1 MLENNIFDKSK
12 YPILHDNTHLLKLNP
27 NPLLGMDDTL
37 KTILAGLYK
46 KEMSNVLLIAEAG
59 GGKTA
64 TVQEF
69 AKRYANKY
77 IVLETSIAQMQAGGV
92 EYLAKNFKELFYEL
106 DQYRRENKQSR
117 ELILFIDEFHQLPM
131 ASKAAVEDLK
141 PEFARSSQLGI
152 HIIGAT
158 TYDEYRLYIQK
169 NMALLERFQL
179 INLPV
184 ADNELTYKILK
195 SRLKKEYH
203 YPEDSESDHILREI
217 IYYTDTYIKDRIQ
230 PRKST
235 DLLDQMMGWVAI
247 GEKFSH
253 ELLAKVLYRA
263 TNIRIDLQL
272 DAKKLKD
279 FLNKRVFNQTIA
291 VDRIVK
297 NAYSA
302 ILGVND
308 PHKPRGV
315 FLFVGSTGV
324 GKTELAKQFTAGM
337 FGENAHLVT
346 FDMSEYQ
353 ETSDVETFQYRLT
366 DIMLQSNSPVILLDE
381 IEKANKG
388 VTRLLFSVFDEAR
401 LSDRNGRPVNFA
413 NVFFLLTTNAGENVF
428 NDISGRGYSNE
439 ELKKELMGLD
449 KLIFTNLSN
458 DRSFPTALL
467 GRLTGYIPFAPM
479 SEDTNKLIARRK
491 LNQIAK
497 IFMTKQNIKL
507 RFDNNNLIRYITKEK
522 LDTSAFAGG
531 ARQINNIINRD
542 VTDTISEY
550 VIFHPHV
557 YDLYIS
563 TAGLARTLN
572 KKQLSS
578 HEYVKVTPTSK
589 EIIESDYKNA
599 KVKYTRGITILFKK
613 LISQGMNLRFDENEL
628 FRALARNERGQG
640 IDENIKEFFEPLV
653 NYNETRRAYL
663 ANPDSNIN
671 KLPNSVKLSVT
682 NGELIVD
689 HA

>member
-1 MLENNIFDKSK
+1 MLENNIFDKNK

-263 TNIRIDLQL
+263 TNIRVDLQL

-324 GKTELAKQFTAGM
+324 GKTELAKQFTTGM

-653 NYNETRRAYL
+653 DYNETRRAYL

>member
-1 MLENNIFDKSK
+1 MLENNIFDKNK
-12 YPILHDNTHLLKLNP
+12 YPILHNNTHLLKLNP

-263 TNIRIDLQL
+263 TNIRVDLQL

>member
-1 MLENNIFDKSK
+1 MLENNIFDKNK

-106 DQYRRENKQSR
+106 DQYRKENKQSR

-263 TNIRIDLQL
+263 TNIRVDLQL

-337 FGENAHLVT
+337 FGENARLVT